1 MRSIVPE
8 LKQAHHRAAES
19 AMIATPQELI
29 ALYRT
34 MLRIR
39 RVEEALADR
48 YAEQQM
54 RCPMHLCIGQEAI
67 AAGVCAALRP
77 DDVVYSNH
85 RAHGHYLAKGGDLNA
100 MVAEIYGRSTGCC
113 GGRGG
118 SMHLIDQ
125 RVGFMGATPIVGGTV
140 PLAVGAAWAARLQAQ
155 DRLGV
160 AFFGDGCFEEG
171 VMHES
176 LNFASLHQLPV
187 LFVCE
192 NNNFSVYTPLRER
205 QPARSIHAVA
215 QAHGWRAWSGDG
227 NDVEAVSAIAREA
240 VNCARVGEGP
250 QFLELETYRWREHCG
265 PNFDDELSYRS
276 AEEIAVGKRGCPIA
290 RTRAKLIDEHL
301 TSETELENMEREIAG
316 EIEATFHF
324 ALQSPIPV
332 RADAAAKVYA
342 Q

>member
-1 MRSIVPE
+1 
-8 LKQAHHRAAES
+8 
-19 AMIATPQELI
+19 MIADPRELM
-29 ALYRT
+29 ALFRT

-67 AAGVCAALRP
+67 AAGVCAALGP
-77 DDVVYSNH
+77 DDIVYSNH

-100 MVAEIYGRSTGCC
+100 MVAELYGRTTGCC

-125 RVGFMGATPIVGGTV
+125 HVGFMGATPIVGGTV
-140 PLAVGAAWAARLQAQ
+140 PLAVGAAWAARLQTQ
-155 DRLGV
+155 DHLGV

-176 LNFASLHQLPV
+176 LNFASLHRLPV

-205 QPARSIHAVA
+205 QPVRPIYAVA

-240 VNCARVGEGP
+240 ARCARVGEGP

-276 AEEIAVGKRGCPIA
+276 AEDIAVGKRGCPIA
-290 RTRAKLIDEHL
+290 RTRAKLIDKHL
-301 TSETELENMEREIAG
+301 ITETELENLEREIAG
-316 EIEATFHF
+316 EIEAAFYF
-324 ALQSPIPV
+324 AFQSPNPV
-332 RADAAAKVYA
+332 RADAATKVYA

>member
-1 MRSIVPE
+1 MMKTPGE
-8 LKQAHHRAAES
+8 LLEAYRA
-19 AMIATPQELI
+19 
-29 ALYRT
+29 

-67 AAGVCAALRP
+67 ATGACMALRR

-100 MVAEIYGRSTGCC
+100 MVAELYGRTTGCC

-140 PLAVGAAWAARLQAQ
+140 PLAVGAAWAARLQAK
-155 DRLGV
+155 DSLGV

-171 VMHES
+171 VVHES
-176 LNFASLHQLPV
+176 LNFASLHRLPV

-192 NNNFSVYTPLRER
+192 NNNFSVYTPLSER
-205 QPARSIHAVA
+205 QPARAIHAVA
-215 QAHGWRAWSGDG
+215 QAHGWRTWTGDG
-227 NDVEAVSAIAREA
+227 NDVEAVATIADEA
-240 VNCARVGEGP
+240 ASRARAGEGP
-250 QFLELETYRWREHCG
+250 QFIELETYRWREHCG
-265 PNFDDELSYRS
+265 PNFDDELNYRS
-276 AEEIAVGKRGCPIA
+276 IGDITAGMQRCPVA
-290 RTRAKLIDEHL
+290 RTRAKLIGEHKA
-301 TSETELENMEREIAG
+301 SEASLKAMEQEIAG
-316 EIEATFHF
+316 EISEAFRF
-324 ALQSPIPV
+324 ALSSPAP
-332 RADAAAKVYA
+332 AGTDAAMKVYA
-342 Q
+342 P

>member
-1 MRSIVPE
+1 MIV
-8 LKQAHHRAAES
+8 
-19 AMIATPQELI
+19 TQEEQI

-67 AAGVCAALRP
+67 AAGVCAALRR
-77 DDVVYSNH
+77 DDLVYSNH

-100 MVAEIYGRSTGCC
+100 MVAELYGRATGCC

-118 SMHLIDQ
+118 SMHIIDQ
-125 RVGFMGATPIVGGTV
+125 RVGFMGSTPIVGGTV
-140 PLAVGAAWAARLQAQ
+140 PLAVGAAWAACLQGQ
-155 DRLGV
+155 DHLGV

-176 LNFASLHQLPV
+176 LNFAALHRLPV

-192 NNNFSVYTPLRER
+192 NNNFSVYTPLSAR
-205 QPARSIHAVA
+205 QPVRPIHAVA
-215 QAHGWRAWSGDG
+215 QAHGWRAWCGDG
-227 NDVEAVSAIAREA
+227 NDVDAVFSIAREA

-250 QFLELETYRWREHCG
+250 QFLELKTYRWREHCG

-276 AEEIAVGKRGCPIA
+276 AEEIADGKRSCPVV
-290 RTRAKLIDEHL
+290 RTRTKLIGEHL
-301 TSETELENMEREIAG
+301 ANETELEIMEHEIAG
-316 EIEATFHF
+316 EIEAAFHF

-332 RADAAAKVYA
+332 RADAAAKIYA